1 MSSNETLTAQID
13 DLKSKSKAL
22 EDEKVALVS
31 KVEDLLESNRIMEKE
46 HDMSSLEISKLK
58 ISLDARNDEKRQFKE
73 RLESI
78 KLKTA
83 EVMKQSIESLKKEYT
98 TRLEEYKSEM
108 VRQEAQIDELKM
120 KEAAVD
126 DSGEQVSQLKRRVH
140 DRDTEISSLRRRLDE
155 LNSAS
160 SSKIGSAES
169 RVSQLLS
176 QLELARNDATT
187 QREQNEA
194 LKREVENLRG
204 LMDIAEESVSELNR
218 LKEVNERLN
227 DTIRSQSAGC
237 SSRGSRLDIPFE
249 IQERR
254 FAYDAMSVA
263 KHDEDNFMLERVSTL
278 MRENENNNI
287 SMRALQVSWAGTTS
301 GHRLTSNSSS
311 R

>member
-1 MSSNETLTAQID
+1 M
-13 DLKSKSKAL
+13 AL
-22 EDEKVALVS
+22 LS
-31 KVEDLLESNRIMEKE
+31 KVEDLLESNRTMEKE
-46 HDMSSLEISKLK
+46 HDVLSLEISKLK

-98 TRLEEYKSEM
+98 ARLEEYKTAM

-120 KEAAVD
+120 KEAAVS
-126 DSGEQVSQLKRRVH
+126 DSGEQVSQLKSRVH

-155 LNSAS
+155 LNATS
-160 SSKIGSAES
+160 SSKICSAES

-187 QREQNEA
+187 QREKNEA

-218 LKEVNERLN
+218 LKVVNERLN
-227 DTIRSQSAGC
+227 DTLRSQSAGC

-249 IQERR
+249 IHERR
-254 FAYDAMSVA
+254 FAHDTMSGA
-263 KHDEDNFMLERVSTL
+263 KQDEDNFMLERVSTL

-287 SMRALQVSWAGTTS
+287 SMRALQVSWSGTTS
-301 GHRLTSNSSS
+301 GLRRSV
-311 R
+311 